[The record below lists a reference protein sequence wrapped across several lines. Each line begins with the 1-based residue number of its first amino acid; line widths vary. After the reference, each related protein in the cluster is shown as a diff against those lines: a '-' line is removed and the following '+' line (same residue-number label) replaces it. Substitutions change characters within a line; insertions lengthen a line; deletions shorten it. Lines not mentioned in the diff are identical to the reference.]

1 LPHPPSGSPTSRLR
15 LVAVLVLVLALGGAV
30 ALPTGSYPALLCV
43 SPSPCPEHGPE
54 DFRFSQR
61 ILILVAGSAMATLLF
76 VRARR
81 RP

>member
-1 LPHPPSGSPTSRLR
+1 M
-15 LVAVLVLVLALGGAV
+15 AFLVLVLALGGAV
-30 ALPTGSYPALLCV
+30 ALPTGTYPAPLCV

-54 DFRFSQR
+54 DFRYPQR
-61 ILILVAGSAMATLLF
+61 ILILVAGSAVATVLF